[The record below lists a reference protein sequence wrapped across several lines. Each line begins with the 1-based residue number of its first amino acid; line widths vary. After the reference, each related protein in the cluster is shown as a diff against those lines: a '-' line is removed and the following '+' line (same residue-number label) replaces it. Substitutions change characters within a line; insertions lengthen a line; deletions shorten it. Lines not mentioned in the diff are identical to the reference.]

1 MSFFPYFFRTIRF
14 SVDLPLEHK
23 YKCESNKIT
32 KDKNGINRIDH

>member
-1 MSFFPYFFRTIRF
+1 MSLFPYFFRKISF
-14 SVDLPLEHK
+14 SVDPPLEHK

>member
-1 MSFFPYFFRTIRF
+1 MSLFAYFFRTMSF
-14 SVDLPLEHK
+14 SVDHPLEHK